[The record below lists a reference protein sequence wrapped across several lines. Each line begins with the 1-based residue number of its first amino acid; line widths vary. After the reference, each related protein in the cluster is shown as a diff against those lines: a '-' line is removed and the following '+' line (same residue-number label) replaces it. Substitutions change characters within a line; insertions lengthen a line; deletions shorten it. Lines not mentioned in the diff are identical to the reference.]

1 MRFSMFF
8 MQRIVKQNDF
18 ISVLSNPTNTYIK
31 SLQEKHKGR
40 LFICKLSGVQIP
52 CARLTTGNPLIA
64 TNFGL
69 PPLTLSLFQVV
80 VATEQEEK
88 HKKNWKE
95 VIIRRIFA
103 PEKTKY

>member
-18 ISVLSNPTNTYIK
+18 FSVLSNPTNTYIK

-52 CARLTTGNPLIA
+52 HARLTTGNPLIA

-69 PPLTLSLFQVV
+69 PPLTCRYFKWLSQ
-80 VATEQEEK
+80 QNK
-88 HKKNWKE
+88 KKN
-95 VIIRRIFA
+95 
-103 PEKTKY
+103 TKKIGKR